1 MNAAPHQ
8 TIVVRSRRCA
18 SLFLAL
24 ASLGCTALFGQTP
37 PEYEVKAGFLFN
49 FITFTEWPAKAFS
62 TTGSPY
68 VIGVL
73 GEDPFGLALDHVLK
87 GAHIKSRP
95 LVVRRFTRL
104 EDMHRVHI
112 LFLCGSETHR
122 LPEILRSLQRQP
134 VLTVSDIPGF
144 AEAGGAIEFISGTQI
159 KLLINPATLNDA
171 KLAVSSKLLQL
182 AQLVSNGTPP

>member
-8 TIVVRSRRCA
+8 TTVARLRRCA
-18 SLFLAL
+18 SLIIGLV
-24 ASLGCTALFGQTP
+24 SLGCTALSGQTT
-37 PEYEVKAGFLFN
+37 PEYEVKAGFLYN

-62 TTGSPY
+62 TKESPY

-73 GEDPFGLALDHVLK
+73 GEDPFGPALDHVLK

-95 LVVRRFTRL
+95 LVIRRFTRL

-112 LFLCGSETHR
+112 LFLSGSETHR

-144 AEAGGAIEFISGTQI
+144 AEAGGAIEFLSGTQI
-159 KLLINPATLNDA
+159 KLLINPTPLNNG
-171 KLAVSSKLLQL
+171 KLAMSSKLLQL
-182 AQLVSNGTPP
+182 AQLVPNGSSP